1 MKLLQPHSLI
11 SVVALTSGLLLGG
24 LTQTSLASTQA
35 TAPLTSKEIID
46 NYRSLRASCAKM
58 QGLSRRSCYSRLNDA
73 TADYQQAKERMTQ
86 TDPGGALLT
95 SR

>member
-1 MKLLQPHSLI
+1 MKHLHLRSLI
-11 SVVALTSGLLLGG
+11 SIVALTSGLLLGG
-24 LTQTSLASTQA
+24 IAQTSLASTLE
-35 TAPLTSKEIID
+35 TAPLTSKEIIE

-58 QGLSRRSCYSRLNDA
+58 QGQSRRHCYSRLNDA
-73 TADYQQAKERMTQ
+73 TEDYQQAKERMVQ